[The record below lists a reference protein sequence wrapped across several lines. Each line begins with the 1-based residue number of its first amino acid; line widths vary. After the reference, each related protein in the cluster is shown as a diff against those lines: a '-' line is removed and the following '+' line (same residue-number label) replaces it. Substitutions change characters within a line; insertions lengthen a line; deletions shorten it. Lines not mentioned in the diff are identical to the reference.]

1 MNRERSKSDIQRRM
15 QEHGPTNQGSS
26 LANETNSY
34 KTPILYSYLTADKT
48 LKNNGAF
55 NNRKNKKPD
64 LNVN

>member
-48 LKNNGAF
+48 LKIMEALITEKI
-55 NNRKNKKPD
+55 RSQI
-64 LNVN
+64 